1 MTLPSVKAQRRFHQ
15 AIHMFAEPALVFLL
29 ESRTSQN
36 IGRWQR
42 VGLPTSLAIL
52 IGGGD
57 EMPSSS
63 MCTLRRGSDVHSC
76 EMMALFGTRW
86 RTWHMM
92 EARKTLLD

>member
-1 MTLPSVKAQRRFHQ
+1 
-15 AIHMFAEPALVFLL
+15 MFREPALVFLL
-29 ESRTSQN
+29 DSRTSQN

-57 EMPSSS
+57 EVAIIIIHVYSTSS
-63 MCTLRRGSDVHSC
+63 MCTLRPGSDVHSC